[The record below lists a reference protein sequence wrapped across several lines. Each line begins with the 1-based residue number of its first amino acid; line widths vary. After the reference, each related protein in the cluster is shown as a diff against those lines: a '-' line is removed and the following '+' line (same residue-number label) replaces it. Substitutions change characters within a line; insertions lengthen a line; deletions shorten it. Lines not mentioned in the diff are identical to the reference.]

1 VYRDRVFLGHFAVG
15 FAATRVAPRAPLPA
29 LIAAPIL
36 LDLLW
41 PIGLL
46 TGLESV
52 RVVPGITP
60 VTPLDLHDYPYTHSL
75 AMAVV
80 WSLVFA
86 LGYLAFTKGRD
97 RRGAL
102 VIGLG
107 VASHWLLDFVTHIPD
122 MPLYPGH
129 TDYVGLGL
137 WRSLPGTLA
146 VEAAL
151 FVAGVGLY
159 ATATR
164 PRSRW
169 GSIALWS
176 LVAFLVVAYA
186 GSLGGPP
193 PPSAQLVAIGALAT
207 WIFIPWAWWI
217 DRTRE
222 RIA

>member
-1 VYRDRVFLGHFAVG
+1 VYRARVFLGHFAVG

-52 RVVPGITP
+52 QVVPGITA

-80 WSLVFA
+80 WSLLFA
-86 LGYLAFTKGRD
+86 LGYLAFTRD

-122 MPLYPGH
+122 LPLYPGH

>member
-1 VYRDRVFLGHFAVG
+1 MYRARVFLGHFAVG
-15 FAATRVAPRAPLPA
+15 FASVRVAPRAPLPA

-52 RVVPGITP
+52 RVVPGITA
-60 VTPLDLHDYPYTHSL
+60 VVPLDLHDYPYTHSL

-80 WSLVFA
+80 WSVLFA
-86 LGYLAFTKGRD
+86 VGYLAVSRD

-102 VIGLG
+102 VIGLA
-107 VASHWLLDFVTHIPD
+107 VASHWLLDVVTHIPD
-122 MPLYPGH
+122 LPLYPGAADH
-129 TDYVGLGL
+129 VGLGL

-146 VEAAL
+146 IEIPL

-164 PRSRW
+164 PRSRG

-176 LVAFLVVAYA
+176 LVAFLVVAY
-186 GSLGGPP
+186 GSSLGGPP
-193 PPSAQLVAIGALAT
+193 PPSARLVAVSALAM
-207 WIFIPWAWWI
+207 WIFLPWAWWI

-222 RIA
+222 RVA